1 MPYFSFLTG
10 FIGIPILIVALLTWT
25 LYRTGKRIPPSLR
38 AWPAAPVICGH
49 VLLAVLY
56 TAPWDN
62 YLVAT
67 RIWWYDQ
74 ALVSGIVLGYV
85 PIEEYVFF
93 VAQTLLVAL
102 WTLAAARVAPTD
114 SRAFRPRP
122 AIRLWSTAVAV
133 LIGAYGVYLLGSGQI
148 AGAYLGLEL
157 VWAVIPLSIQLGF
170 GADILWHYRQHIA
183 WTLVPATV
191 YLAMA
196 DAFAIRSGTWTINSE
211 KSYGIAIGGI
221 LPIEELIFFLLTT
234 ALVVFG
240 MTLMLARPS
249 HERTLRP
256 FASLAH
262 G

>member
-1 MPYFSFLTG
+1 MS
-10 FIGIPILIVALLTWT
+10 
-25 LYRTGKRIPPSLR
+25 
-38 AWPAAPVICGH
+38 AWPAAPFIGGH
-49 VLLAVLY
+49 LLLAVLY
-56 TAPWDN
+56 TAPGDN

-67 RIWWYDQ
+67 RIWWYDP

-85 PIEEYVFF
+85 PIEEYVYF

-102 WTLAAARVAPTD
+102 WTLAAARFAPAEN
-114 SRAFRPRP
+114 RPFRSRP
-122 AIRLWSTAVAV
+122 AIRLRSTAVAV
-133 LIGAYGVYLLGSGQI
+133 LIWTYGVYLLASGQI
-148 AGAYLGLEL
+148 AGANLGLEL
-157 VWAVIPLSIQLGF
+157 VWAFIPLSIQLGF
-170 GADILWHYRQHIA
+170 GADVLWHYRRHIA

-191 YLAMA
+191 YLSLA
-196 DAFAIRSGTWTINSE
+196 DAFAIGSGTWSISPDQSN
-211 KSYGIAIGGI
+211 GIAIVGI

-249 HERTLRP
+249 HERTVRP

>member
-1 MPYFSFLTG
+1 M
-10 FIGIPILIVALLTWT
+10 
-25 LYRTGKRIPPSLR
+25 
-38 AWPAAPVICGH
+38 
-49 VLLAVLY
+49 LAVLY

-67 RIWWYDQ
+67 KVWWYDP
-74 ALVSGIVLGYV
+74 ALVSGMVLGYV
-85 PIEEYVFF
+85 PIEEYVFI

-157 VWAVIPLSIQLGF
+157 VWAFIPLSIQLGF
-170 GADILWHYRQHIA
+170 GADVLWHYRRHIA

-191 YLAMA
+191 YLSLA
-196 DAFAIRSGTWTINSE
+196 DAFAIGSGTWTINPA
-211 KSYGIAIGGI
+211 KSYGVALGGE
-221 LPIEELIFFLLTT
+221 LPFEELIFFLLTT

-240 MTLMLARPS
+240 MTLMLARLS
-249 HERTLRP
+249 HEQTVRP
-256 FASLAH
+256 LASLVH